1 MKHIVTYFTALVL
14 LCCVSCEQK
23 KTTPQNS
30 SGKPAARTAA
40 KSTLQKSYFLKHDF
54 GVVDEGQT
62 FKCSLELKNDTD
74 KPMTFAHSSTAGPE
88 IAGKKLGVLGLGAI
102 GVFELEFNTNGKRGA
117 TPQNAYFWDAE
128 PKTLLVA
135 ADINATVRSIW
146 ADPGTIGLGNLST
159 SEPHQTKLYVMAA
172 GLSDAKV
179 LSMRC
184 DSPWLNVTSKPV
196 DTSPQL
202 LSQNIKAIDYYE
214 IEWTGKEAKPGN
226 LSANIAVTVQKGEE
240 EQTLEIPVSGYLSGD
255 VEIVPSQ
262 IVFGRVAKDEIV
274 RTCKLAF
281 KNRPDV
287 AKIQCAAE
295 HESIKVVLSE
305 LDGDLVVTATLVPPS
320 EKSNG
325 LLEGTIVG
333 KDEAGKILFSIPYIA
348 FLDSAQ

>member
-74 KPMTFAHSSTAGPE
+74 KPMTFAHSSTSCGACVSVTSMPPLIE
-88 IAGKKLGVLGLGAI
+88 PGAI

-172 GLSDAKV
+172 GLPDANVTDIK
-179 LSMRC
+179 C
-184 DSPWLNVTSKPV
+184 DASWLKLTSKPV

-202 LSQNIKAIDYYE
+202 QAQNIKALDYYE
-214 IEWTGKEAKPGN
+214 IEWTGKEARN
-226 LSANIAVTVQKGEE
+226 
-240 EQTLEIPVSGYLSGD
+240 SGLWLF
-255 VEIVPSQ
+255 V
-262 IVFGRVAKDEIV
+262 GR
-274 RTCKLAF
+274 C
-281 KNRPDV
+281 
-287 AKIQCAAE
+287 
-295 HESIKVVLSE
+295 
-305 LDGDLVVTATLVPPS
+305 
-320 EKSNG
+320 
-325 LLEGTIVG
+325 
-333 KDEAGKILFSIPYIA
+333 
-348 FLDSAQ
+348 